1 VRVCF
6 VSSYPPNHARLSEY
20 AHNLTFALAQRPSID
35 KIYVIADQA
44 IGGGKNPAENRKVV
58 VQRVWKPD
66 NPSIFNIARKLI
78 ELKPDIVHFN
88 VIFRSFGKNNLAN
101 ITGLSLI
108 PLSRILGFKV
118 LVSIHNIA
126 DTANLK
132 KFDIKPSLLNK
143 TGLFVATRLV
153 CSAQTV
159 VVLVRSYT
167 TILKKRYHHSGA
179 IYIPHGVAT
188 GTTPKVD
195 PEQKVI
201 LVFGHMG
208 PHKGLP
214 LLLEAFKQLQ
224 EEGVNVKLLVAG
236 TDHPNYP
243 NYLDKYKKQNLSNV
257 EFVGYVAEEALEDL
271 FKIADVV
278 VMPYLAVSGT
288 SGVFHLACGFGTP
301 IVSSDL
307 PEIHEIL
314 SEGASAVLVPPG
326 NLLALKK
333 GVLKV
338 LFEPQIAEE
347 IVSKNLKFSQS
358 RSWNTIAS
366 AYEQAYLKLTQTKKS
381 KM

>member
-6 VSSYPPNHARLSEY
+6 ISSYPPNHARLSEY
-20 AHNLTFALAQRPSID
+20 AHNLTCALSQRPSID
-35 KIYVIADQA
+35 KIYVLADEA
-44 IGGGKNPAENRKVV
+44 IEGKILTEKRKVEV
-58 VQRVWKPD
+58 HRVWKPD
-66 NPSIFNIARKLI
+66 SLSILNIVKKLI
-78 ELKPDIVHFN
+78 ELKPDVVHFN
-88 VIFRSFGKNNLAN
+88 VIFRSFGTNNLAN

-132 KFDIKPSLLNK
+132 KFDVNPSLLNK
-143 TGLFVATRLV
+143 TGLFVATKLV

-167 TILKKRYHHSGA
+167 TILKKRYHQSGT

-201 LVFGHMG
+201 LIFGHMG

-224 EEGVNVKLLVAG
+224 SEHVNVRLIVAG
-236 TDHPNYP
+236 TNHPNYP
-243 NYLDKYKKQNLSNV
+243 KFLDKYKKQNLPNV
-257 EFVGYVAEEALEDL
+257 TFVGYRAEEALEDL
-271 FKIADVV
+271 FKSADVV

-288 SGVFHLACGFGTP
+288 SGVFHLACGYGAP
-301 IVSSDL
+301 IVTSDL

-326 NLLALKK
+326 DVSALKK
-333 GVLKV
+333 GILKV
-338 LFEPQIAEE
+338 LFEPKVSEE
-347 IVSKNLKFSQS
+347 IVAQNLKFAQS
-358 RSWNTIAS
+358 RSWSAVAA
-366 AYEQAYLKLTQTKKS
+366 AYEKAYHELIKP
-381 KM
+381 